1 MAKDFFRENN
11 VNWWKTVAK
20 SPDLN
25 PIENL
30 WHEFKEYT
38 QREIKAKRKKELV
51 DGIKQFLKTV
61 TVQKSTKYIRR
72 LRKVIPKVIEVG
84 GEPTGY

>member
-1 MAKDFFRENN
+1 MKEFFDENS
-11 VNWWKTVAK
+11 VNWWKTVAE

-30 WHEFKEYT
+30 WHELKEFNRRT
-38 QREIKAKRKKELV
+38 VKPRGKEELV
-51 DGIKQFLKTV
+51 NGIKQFWKTV
-61 TVQKSTKYIRR
+61 TVQKCTKCICH